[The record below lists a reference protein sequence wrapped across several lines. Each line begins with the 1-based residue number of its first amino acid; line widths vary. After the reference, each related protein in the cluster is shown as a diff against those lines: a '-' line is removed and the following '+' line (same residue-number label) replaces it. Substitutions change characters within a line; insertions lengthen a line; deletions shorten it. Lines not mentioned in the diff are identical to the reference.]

1 MVDIMVRSIG
11 MNDGI
16 AGSSQKGGIL
26 ISLII
31 TMVIFASLGVAMLSF
46 TTTSTFSNLA
56 TYASTGASYLA
67 ESGYR
72 YATGQYKNAGTEGA
86 KNSTLESLH
95 NKSLEL
101 LDNQGEFTLGIYPYY
116 FKSTTARFV
125 GNTSLEAAFPG
136 SQPDGFTVPTSGTLA
151 IFGAGG
157 YEYYNYASVIES
169 GGNFTFQLSGG
180 GLQADLN
187 QGTNILPVGYPS
199 ETKTVSNGDNTL
211 TITNGSSI
219 FPPRY
224 GTFEVEGDT
233 TNVYAYRDRD
243 TNTLNGISVLGNPS
257 KAFSFSVQQANTKI
271 VMHTCVRIISTGT
284 FAPGG
289 SMATSTT
296 FTRIA
301 VLGFLPGG
309 SSDNVDDSQGF
320 TEQGDPDT
328 FAENW
333 NVEGNEA
340 SIKGGGPA
348 DHEPAI
354 NLKGKEIAISLNWQ
368 DSANIPDLDSIW
380 SGANG
385 LLDYELQVKIKIDAE
400 GNKGDHYMLGQSF
413 RYVDDNN
420 YYGISFFRSIGRDD
434 NQRPDWIDD
443 LPSSFDILMDGS
455 PSIALWKK
463 VSGNYTLLDYKKLD
477 ASDGVIDG
485 GNLKDW
491 STIIVK
497 IDEQFSGAGGSREN
511 HISGYIQG
519 TASYPRNTINWN
531 YADFNPVAWNT
542 NTQPIVDSSITSEN
556 FGTNRPDEIG
566 LHGYY
571 DSNAS
576 NDQFFDDFSIKFAGS
591 GGAGGG
597 SIPGM

>member
-116 FKSTTARFV
+116 FKSAAARFV
-125 GNTSLEAAFPG
+125 GNTSLEAKFPG
-136 SQPDGFTVPTSGTLA
+136 AQPDGFTVPTSGTLA

-169 GGNFTFQLSGG
+169 GGNFTFQLSTA
-180 GLQADLN
+180 LVEDLN
-187 QGTNILPVGYPS
+187 EGTNIVPVCYPS
-199 ETKTVSNGDNTL
+199 ETKVVSNADNTI
-211 TITNGSSI
+211 TISNGSSI
-219 FPPRY
+219 FPLRY

-233 TNVYAYRDRD
+233 TNVYAYRERD
-243 TNTLNGISVLGNPS
+243 TNTLNSISVLGNPS

-271 VMHTCVRIISTGT
+271 VMHTCVKIISTGT

-309 SSDNVDDSQGF
+309 SSDNVDDSQDF
-320 TEQGDPDT
+320 TEQGNDPDT

-348 DHEPAI
+348 DGESAV
-354 NLKGKEIAISLNWQ
+354 NLKGQEVAISLHWQ
-368 DSANIPDLDSIW
+368 DNTNIPDLDSVW

-385 LLDYELQVKIKIDAE
+385 LLDYELQVKIKVEAQ
-400 GNKGDHYMLGQSF
+400 GSKGEHYMLGLSF
-413 RYVDDNN
+413 RYVDDSN

-434 NQRPDWIDD
+434 NQRPSWIDD
-443 LPSSFDILMDGS
+443 LPPSFDILMDGS
-455 PSIALWKK
+455 PSIVLWKK

-497 IDEQFSGAGGSREN
+497 VDEQFSGAGGSREN

-519 TASYPRNTINWN
+519 TASYPRNTINWDYDN
-531 YADFNPVAWNT
+531 FIAVTWNT
-542 NTQPIVDSSITSEN
+542 NTQPIVDSSITTEN
-556 FGTNRPDEIG
+556 FGSNRPDEIG
-566 LHGYY
+566 IHGYY
-571 DSNAS
+571 DSTAS
-576 NDQFFDDFSIKFAGS
+576 NDQFFDDFSIEIA
-591 GGAGGG
+591 GAGGVSG
-597 SIPGM
+597 EGIPGV